1 MKQTLKKRHILHRLL
16 LINSI
21 LLIML
26 LGTIM
31 VNASD
36 TKQPDKYYTSVMIE
50 QHDTLWS
57 LESQYNNGTEDRDT
71 YINNIK
77 QLNHMSNDTIIDGSY
92 ILLLIRLFI
101 PNLIKY
107 NIIG

>member
-21 LLIML
+21 LLIII

-92 ILLLIRLFI
+92 ILL
-101 PNLIKY
+101 Y
-107 NIIG
+107 YY

>member
-26 LGTIM
+26 LGTII

-57 LESQYNNGTEDRDT
+57 LESQYNNGTEDHDT

-77 QLNHMSNDTIIDGSY
+77 LLNHMSDDTIIDGSY
-92 ILLLIRLFI
+92 ILL
-101 PNLIKY
+101 Y
-107 NIIG
+107 YY

>member
-26 LGTIM
+26 LGTII

-77 QLNHMSNDTIIDGSY
+77 LLNHMSDDTSY
-92 ILLLIRLFI
+92 IKHLLYKILRLT
-101 PNLIKY
+101 Y
-107 NIIG
+107 

>member
-1 MKQTLKKRHILHRLL
+1 MKHILKKRHLLHRIL
-16 LINSI
+16 LINAI
-21 LLIML
+21 LLIII

-50 QHDTLWS
+50 QHDTLLS

-92 ILLLIRLFI
+92 ILL
-101 PNLIKY
+101 Y
-107 NIIG
+107 YY

>member
-1 MKQTLKKRHILHRLL
+1 MKHILKKGHLLHA
-16 LINSI
+16 I
-21 LLIML
+21 LLIMI

-57 LESQYNNGTEDRDT
+57 LESQYNNGAEDRDT

-92 ILLLIRLFI
+92 ILL
-101 PNLIKY
+101 Y
-107 NIIG
+107 YY

>member
-1 MKQTLKKRHILHRLL
+1 MKQTLKKRHILHRIL
-16 LINSI
+16 LINTI

-26 LGTIM
+26 LGTII

-36 TKQPDKYYTSVMIE
+36 TKQHDKYYTSVMIE

-92 ILLLIRLFI
+92 ILL
-101 PNLIKY
+101 Y
-107 NIIG
+107 YY

>member
-26 LGTIM
+26 LGTII

-57 LESQYNNGTEDRDT
+57 LESQYNNGAEDRDT

-92 ILLLIRLFI
+92 ILL
-101 PNLIKY
+101 Y
-107 NIIG
+107 YY

>member
-1 MKQTLKKRHILHRLL
+1 MKHILKKRHLLHR
-16 LINSI
+16 I
-21 LLIML
+21 LLIMI

-36 TKQPDKYYTSVMIE
+36 TKQTDKYYTSVMIE

-57 LESQYNNGTEDRDT
+57 LESQYNNGAEDRDT

-92 ILLLIRLFI
+92 ILL
-101 PNLIKY
+101 Y
-107 NIIG
+107 YY

>member
-1 MKQTLKKRHILHRLL
+1 MKHILKKRTSVTQIL
-16 LINSI
+16 LINAI
-21 LLIML
+21 LLIII

-77 QLNHMSNDTIIDGSY
+77 QFKPY
-92 ILLLIRLFI
+92 EQ
-101 PNLIKY
+101 
-107 NIIG
+107 